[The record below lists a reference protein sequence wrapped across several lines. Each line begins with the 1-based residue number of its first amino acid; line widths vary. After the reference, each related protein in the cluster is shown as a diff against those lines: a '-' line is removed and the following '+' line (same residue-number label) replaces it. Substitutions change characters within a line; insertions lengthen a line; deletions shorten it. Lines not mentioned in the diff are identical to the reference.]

1 MILFQSELDPQ
12 FLAKALV
19 EIVYDPA
26 KSVEEGVPFEDGDG
40 NWELSRSRDTIL
52 DVHQNKTFSF
62 RDRNFVKT
70 RLDRARECLK
80 TLGVKFI

>member
-12 FLAKALV
+12 TLAKALV
-19 EIVYDPA
+19 EIVFDPKKA
-26 KSVEEGVPFEDGDG
+26 VEEGVPFEDGDG

-52 DVHQNKTFSF
+52 DVHQNKTFAF
-62 RDRNFVKT
+62 RDRHFVKS